1 MTQTEKTT
9 RLALHMRA
17 LARDA
22 SQPAYAQILSQAAR
36 DLEQRVCEL
45 EKLESVLRIIPLP
58 PKAS

>member
-1 MTQTEKTT
+1 MTQVEKTT

-22 SQPAYAQILSQAAR
+22 SQPTYAQILSQAAR
-36 DLEQRVCEL
+36 DLEQRVSEL
-45 EKLESVLRIIPLP
+45 KKLQSLRVIPLP